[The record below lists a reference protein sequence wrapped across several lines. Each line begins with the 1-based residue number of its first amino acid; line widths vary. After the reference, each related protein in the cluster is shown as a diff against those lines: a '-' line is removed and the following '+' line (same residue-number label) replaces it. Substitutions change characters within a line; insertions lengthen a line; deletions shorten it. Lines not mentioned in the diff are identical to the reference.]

1 MLQNT
6 NDTNTKTD
14 TTSSPAKSHSEYVT
28 TIREGAIGA
37 GIFLA
42 DRKDGTQGH
51 YFTLSR
57 AYKGADQQDFK
68 YSDRFYSRNGAAI
81 AQVALAA
88 TKKCQDLDQAL
99 KAKG

>member
-1 MLQNT
+1 MDFETKIFLIKNQIPFKLIALNQYREKAMLQNT
-6 NDTNTKTD
+6 NDTNTNAKTES
-14 TTSSPAKSHSEYVT
+14 TPSPAKSHSEYVT

-57 AYKGADQQDFK
+57 AYKA
-68 YSDRFYSRNGAAI
+68 NGSAGFQI
-81 AQVALAA
+81 L
-88 TKKCQDLDQAL
+88 
-99 KAKG
+99 